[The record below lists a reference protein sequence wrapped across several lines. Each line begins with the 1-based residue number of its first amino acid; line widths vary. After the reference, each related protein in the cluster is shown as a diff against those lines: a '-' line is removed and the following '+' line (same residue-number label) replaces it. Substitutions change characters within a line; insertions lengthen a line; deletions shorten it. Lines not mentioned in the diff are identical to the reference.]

1 MMKHKIA
8 ISFIGLLT
16 ATVFG
21 LGKVNAQSNI
31 QVVPVNWI
39 DSIRTNSGDTL
50 HVINFWATWCKPC
63 VEELPYF
70 EQLLDSV
77 KQLPVKIYL
86 VNTDMRRDLNTRVK
100 DFIQKKGL
108 RNQVVY
114 INDIN
119 ANNWIDRVNKEWSG
133 AIPATWLV
141 RSSSSYE
148 YFYEGEVNFESLRKM
163 IDAGL
168 KPSN

>member
-1 MMKHKIA
+1 MKHKIA
-8 ISFIGLLT
+8 ISFIVLLT

>member
-1 MMKHKIA
+1 MTKHKMTIV
-8 ISFIGLLT
+8 FIGLLT
-16 ATVFG
+16 ATLCG
-21 LGKVNAQSNI
+21 MGKVHAQSRI

-70 EQLLDSV
+70 EQMLDSI

-114 INDIN
+114 INDVN